1 MDQGIVKDN
10 YYFLNLA
17 RSCLI
22 NRLSIKSCV
31 LLVRS
36 CIVLTNLSNRST
48 LPVRV
53 FTYCL
58 SDSFSLGREKA
69 NAVVGL
75 LLFLLVRGN
84 IPPFLRFCVNLFDF
98 IFYYISI

>member
-1 MDQGIVKDN
+1 MDQEIVKDN

-53 FTYCL
+53 FISCL
-58 SDSFSLGREKA
+58 SDYFSLGREKS
-69 NAVVGL
+69 NRVG
-75 LLFLLVRGN
+75 LFLLVRGN